1 MALLSVIRRWHF
13 RDGIAI
19 REIVR
24 RTGLSRN
31 TVRKYLSSGDVEPSC
46 PKRKMPSKLDAYE
59 ATLRCWLQRESFL
72 CRKDRR
78 CIGEM
83 HVDLVCLGYSGSYD
97 RVAVFARQWREER
110 RKAADLAGKGVY
122 VPLFFAPG
130 EAFQFL
136 LIRDTPPVGMYVL
149 NMFCMRGSRLWG
161 SRLHRACVV

>member
-1 MALLSVIRRWHF
+1 MAFQRWDCHS
-13 RDGIAI
+13 

-31 TVRKYLSSGDVEPSC
+31 TVRKYLSSGDVEPRY

-72 CRKDRR
+72 RRKDRR

-97 RVAVFARQWREER
+97 RVAAFALSLLLTPSGAETAVFLVSQ
-110 RKAADLAGKGVY
+110 
-122 VPLFFAPG
+122 PLEHF
-130 EAFQFL
+130 
-136 LIRDTPPVGMYVL
+136 RV
-149 NMFCMRGSRLWG
+149 
-161 SRLHRACVV
+161 